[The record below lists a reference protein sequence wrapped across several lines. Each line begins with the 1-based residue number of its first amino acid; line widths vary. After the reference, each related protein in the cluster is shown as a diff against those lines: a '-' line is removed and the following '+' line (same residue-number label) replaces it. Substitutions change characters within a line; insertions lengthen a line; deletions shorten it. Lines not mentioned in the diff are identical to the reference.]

1 MPQSKTSQVRAADA
15 PRASWEPRPF
25 ELVSVQKTDVPRG
38 GSGDTWYSYVLD
50 NGRSKIVGTQQG
62 SLKSVTAYATQYAT
76 ELNARTLACQSV
88 WSPRAKKPA
97 VAAT

>member
-1 MPQSKTSQVRAADA
+1 MSQSKTSQVRSTDSQRWA
-15 PRASWEPRPF
+15 PRPF
-25 ELVSVQKTDVPRG
+25 ELVSVEKTDSPRG
-38 GSGDTWYSYVLD
+38 GSGDTWYNYVLD

-97 VAAT
+97 ASAG

>member
-1 MPQSKTSQVRAADA
+1 MSQSKASTVRSTDT
-15 PRASWEPRPF
+15 PRLVPRPF
-25 ELVSVQKTDVPRG
+25 ELVSVEKTDSPRGG
-38 GSGDTWYSYVLD
+38 GSGDTWYNYVLD

-62 SLKSVTAYATQYAT
+62 SLKSVTAYATQYAA

-97 VAAT
+97 A

>member
-1 MPQSKTSQVRAADA
+1 MSQSKASPVRSTDT
-15 PRASWEPRPF
+15 PRLVPRPF
-25 ELVSVQKTDVPRG
+25 ELVSVEKTDSPRGG
-38 GSGDTWYSYVLD
+38 GSGDTWYNYVLD

-62 SLKSVTAYATQYAT
+62 SLKSVTAYATQYAA

-97 VAAT
+97 A